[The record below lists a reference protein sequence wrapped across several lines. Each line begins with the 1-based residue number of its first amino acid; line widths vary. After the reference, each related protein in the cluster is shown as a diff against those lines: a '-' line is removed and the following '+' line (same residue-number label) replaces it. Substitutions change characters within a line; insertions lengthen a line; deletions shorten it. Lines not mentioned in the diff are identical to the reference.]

1 MASYLWYGVD
11 ADQQQQ
17 QGLLQ
22 AQSDSHLCS
31 LLAQQGVDLQR
42 HFRIT
47 FWHRRPYAVPSKVAC
62 ELLQQWQQLLTADIP
77 LLDCVRLALPSQPS
91 TPLRW
96 QLWLVYQGLQ
106 QGNQFTQLL
115 AEQRLLPAY
124 QVAILAAGEGQAD
137 LASAMGQ
144 IIHQQQQ
151 IMSITQ
157 RIKRHLIMPG
167 ITLLAGIVVCILV
180 LFLLIPNIVQLVAN
194 SGSSLPTATQWLIGM
209 ANWLQHYGLQ
219 LVSGIG
225 AAIIVIGVFLTTT
238 NGRRWGQQIMTL
250 IPLWGSIYKLQ
261 NECLMLQLLAGS
273 LGSGVPIL
281 VALEHCQNAARDR
294 TLAKQI
300 ANIHKLLTSGRLLS
314 EACAQSGWREAQ
326 VVMLRLAEKTGDLE
340 SAFKFMSQQLE
351 SQLFD
356 LINYITKLIEPLA
369 TLFVAT
375 LVGGLVIA
383 IYLPLMQMG
392 SLL

>member
-11 ADQQQQ
+11 ADQHQQ

-22 AQSDSHLCS
+22 AQSVSHVCS
-31 LLAQQGVDLQR
+31 LLAQQGIDLQR

-47 FWHRRPYAVPSKVAC
+47 FWHRRPYSLPSKVAC
-62 ELLQQWQQLLTADIP
+62 ELLQQWRQLLTADIP
-77 LLDCVRLALPSQPS
+77 LLDCVRLALPSQAS

-115 AEQRLLPAY
+115 AQQRLLPAY

-137 LASAMGQ
+137 LAGAMGQ

-157 RIKRHLIMPG
+157 LIKRHLIMPG

-194 SGSSLPTATQWLIGM
+194 SGSSLPTATQWLLGT

-225 AAIIVIGVFLTTT
+225 TAIIVIGVLLSTV

-250 IPLWGSIYKLQ
+250 VPLWGSLYKLQ
-261 NECLMLQLLAGS
+261 NECLILQLLAGS

-314 EACAQSGWREAQ
+314 EACEQSGWRESQ
-326 VVMLRLAEKTGDLE
+326 VAMLRLAEKTGDLE

-356 LINYITKLIEPLA
+356 LINYITKLIEPLT

>member
-1 MASYLWYGVD
+1 MASYLLYGVD
-11 ADQQQQ
+11 ADQHQQ

-22 AQSDSHLCS
+22 AQSVSHVCS
-31 LLAQQGVDLQR
+31 LLAQQGIDLQR

-47 FWHRRPYAVPSKVAC
+47 FWHRRPYSLPSKVAC
-62 ELLQQWQQLLTADIP
+62 ELLQQWRQLLTADIP
-77 LLDCVRLALPSQPS
+77 LLDCVRLALPSQAS

-115 AEQRLLPAY
+115 AQQRLLPAY

-137 LASAMGQ
+137 LAGAMGQ

-157 RIKRHLIMPG
+157 LIKRHLIMPG

-194 SGSSLPTATQWLIGM
+194 SGSSLPTATQWLLGT

-225 AAIIVIGVFLTTT
+225 TAIIVIGVLLSTV

-250 IPLWGSIYKLQ
+250 VPLWGSLYKLQ
-261 NECLMLQLLAGS
+261 NECLILQLLAGS

-314 EACAQSGWREAQ
+314 EACEQSGWRESQ

-356 LINYITKLIEPLA
+356 LINYITKLIEPLT